1 MGDQNREIILAIVQ
15 EGDWLEGKEKWE
27 STWKR
32 QKMERKIVEDDR
44 KSGDL
49 SIIHNVTATRV
60 SDMKNSGTDAQR
72 EKGRLQ
78 TFLCELKLAQKVF
91 LWSWETHKETPKDQD
106 VRMMEG
112 N

>member
-1 MGDQNREIILAIVQ
+1 
-15 EGDWLEGKEKWE
+15 
-27 STWKR
+27 
-32 QKMERKIVEDDR
+32 MERKIVEDDR

-72 EKGRLQ
+72 EKARLQ
-78 TFLCELKLAQKVF
+78 KFLCEMKLAPKVF
-91 LWSWETHKETPKDQD
+91 LWSWETRKETPNDQN